1 MTVTRD
7 TVVNVA
13 MQSSA
18 AARSIFPSHGVRPD
32 ECCRLCWDTV
42 TLAEAEQHCG
52 LTRVDRLI
60 ERLNRAA
67 AMEER
72 ALGA

>member
-1 MTVTRD
+1 MTVTRQ

-13 MQSSA
+13 LQSSA
-18 AARSIFPSHGVRPD
+18 DAPSMFPGHGVRPE

-52 LTRVDRLI
+52 LTGVDRLI
-60 ERLNRAA
+60 EQLNRAA
-67 AMEER
+67 AAEER
-72 ALGA
+72 AAGA